1 MGRTGAAEMTN
12 KDVLAALNRIADLL
26 QLKGEDPFR
35 VRGYQRAADT
45 IRGLTEDLTDVAER
59 GELETLP
66 GIGKAMAAKIE
77 ELLST
82 GELGFLNQL
91 QAEVPAGLVELL
103 GVPELGPKTAR
114 KLYDELGVETIDQVE
129 AAAADGRVA
138 ALKGFGKK
146 SADKL
151 VANIALYRRGRERV
165 LAAVALEQAEPLL
178 ERVRAAAGVLEVSLA
193 GSLRRGRET
202 TKDVDILASAED
214 GGPAIEAFLASDGI
228 ESVTG
233 QGETKASVR
242 LNSGLNADLRVVPPA
257 SWGAALQYF
266 TGSKEHN
273 IAVRSRARE
282 RGLTINEYGVYRI
295 GDEEGEPVASVR
307 EEEVY
312 AAVGLP
318 WIAPELREDRG
329 EVAAAEAGELPEL
342 ISVDQMRGDLH
353 THTLWSDGAQT
364 VAQMARAALERGDE
378 YLAVCDHSKSLL
390 IGHGLDEQRVR
401 EQAKEIEQA
410 RAEVPGIAILRGIE
424 VDILSDG
431 RLDLEHDLLAE
442 LDVVVASVHVAF
454 TQDQETMTRRL
465 LAAIETGLVDI
476 LGHPTGRLLTR
487 REGFWFDFD
496 TVADACLAHG
506 VAMEINAAPERLDL
520 DEVNARRARRRG
532 LMLSINTDA
541 HHVDHFDFRRFGIS
555 QARRAWLGPEAVIN
569 TMPLERLLAWLK
581 G

>member
-202 TKDVDILASAED
+202 TKDIDILASAED
-214 GGPAIEAFLASDGI
+214 GGPAIEAFLGADGI

-295 GDEEGEPVASVR
+295 GDEEGEPVASVS

-342 ISVDQMRGDLH
+342 ISIEQMRGDLH